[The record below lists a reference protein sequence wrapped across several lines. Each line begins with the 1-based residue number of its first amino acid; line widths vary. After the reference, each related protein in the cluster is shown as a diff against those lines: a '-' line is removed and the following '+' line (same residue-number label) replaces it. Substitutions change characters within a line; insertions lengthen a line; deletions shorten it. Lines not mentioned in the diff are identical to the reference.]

1 MTAITANGAAARRL
15 LDKTPPDLAEAK
27 AVYDEMVCARFR
39 ANKIFERVCP
49 LLADNRQQP
58 QPVDINELVR
68 VVQQLRRW
76 QLDAGAI
83 VTSRLSEDEAT
94 AIMRTDGSR
103 DEKR

>member
-1 MTAITANGAAARRL
+1 
-15 LDKTPPDLAEAK
+15 
-27 AVYDEMVCARFR
+27 MVRAGFR
-39 ANKIFERVCP
+39 ANEIFERVRL
-49 LLADNRQQP
+49 LLADNGQQP
-58 QPVDINELVR
+58 QPIDMNELVR